1 IDRSVFEPI
10 LEFDIDE
17 EGFSELMVNEYFD
30 QAVKTFEKM
39 DDALAKKN
47 LLELS
52 SLGHFLKGSSAALGL
67 SKVQLSCEHIQHYG
81 QLKEDTNTITEAEA
95 IVKITKSLARVR
107 EEFAEA
113 KVWLESFY
121 E

>member
-1 IDRSVFEPI
+1 MCFHRHSVYFCSLTCSSVFR
-10 LEFDIDE
+10 
-17 EGFSELMVNEYFD
+17 
-30 QAVKTFEKM
+30 
-39 DDALAKKN
+39 AKKN

-121 E
+121 ETYKGPIKD